1 MTDSV
6 KPEKP
11 YVTLGGEGTA
21 TIEEKRSEF
30 IGYAAHVQSEAEAQ
44 TFVKRIKAKHHDAR
58 HNVFAYVLG
67 DTVQRY
73 SDDGEP
79 QGTAGIPVLDV
90 LRKSGVTDACIVV
103 TRYFGGILLGA
114 GGLVRAYTAAAK
126 AALDVA
132 GTLTMER
139 YAELRLRLSYADYQ
153 KLSAKLDTL
162 GAVTDAVDFGGE
174 VTLDV
179 ALKVTAKVRF
189 TEAVR
194 ELFAGRVSVE
204 VRGERYDAR

>member
-6 KPEKP
+6 KPEKL

-30 IGYAAHVQSEAEAQ
+30 IGYAAHVQDETEAQ
-44 TFVKRIKAKHHDAR
+44 NFVRRIKAKHHDAR
-58 HNVFAYVLG
+58 HNVYAYVLG

-79 QGTAGIPVLDV
+79 QGAAGIPVLDV
-90 LRKSGVTDACIVV
+90 IRKSGVTDACIVV

-126 AALDVA
+126 AALDAA

-139 YAELRLRLSYADYQ
+139 YTELRLHLSYADYQ
-153 KLSAKLDTL
+153 KLSAKLASL
-162 GAVTDAVDFGGE
+162 GATVDAVDFGSE

-179 ALKVTAKVRF
+179 ALKATAKERF
-189 TEAVR
+189 ADAVR
-194 ELFAGRVSVE
+194 ELFAGRVPVE

>member
-1 MTDSV
+1 MTEYFIPTGS
-6 KPEKP
+6 
-11 YVTLGGEGTA
+11 GESEYT
-21 TIEEKRSEF
+21 EKRSRFLGHIRYVETEEEAKAF
-30 IGYAAHVQSEAEAQ
+30 IAE
-44 TFVKRIKAKHHDAR
+44 TKKKFYDAR
-58 HNVFAYVLG
+58 HNCWCYIIRGGAE
-67 DTVQRY
+67 RY
-73 SDDGEP
+73 GDDGEP

-126 AALDVA
+126 AALDAA

-179 ALKVTAKVRF
+179 ALKATAKVRF

-194 ELFAGRVSVE
+194 ELFAGRVPVE

>member
-6 KPEKP
+6 KPEKL

-30 IGYAAHVQSEAEAQ
+30 IGYAAHVQDETEAQ
-44 TFVKRIKAKHHDAR
+44 NFVRRIKAKHHDAR
-58 HNVFAYVLG
+58 HNVYAYVLG

-126 AALDVA
+126 AALDAA

-153 KLSAKLDTL
+153 KLSAKLASL
-162 GAVTDAVDFGGE
+162 GATVDAVDFGGE

-179 ALKVTAKVRF
+179 ALKAMAKDRF
-189 TEAVR
+189 ADAVR
-194 ELFAGRVSVE
+194 ELFAGRVPVE
-204 VRGERYDAR
+204 ARGERYDAR

>member
-90 LRKSGVTDACIVV
+90 LRKSGITDACIVV

-126 AALDVA
+126 AALDAA

-194 ELFAGRVSVE
+194 ELFAGRVPVE

>member
-44 TFVKRIKAKHHDAR
+44 TFVKRIKEKHHDAR

-126 AALDVA
+126 AALDAA

-179 ALKVTAKVRF
+179 ALKATAKVRF

-194 ELFAGRVSVE
+194 ELFAGRVPVE

>member
-1 MTDSV
+1 MGYTTIYEEAQASFT
-6 KPEKP
+6 EK
-11 YVTLGGEGTA
+11 
-21 TIEEKRSEF
+21 KSEF
-30 IGYAAHVQSEAEAQ
+30 IGHIAPVSTADEAVA
-44 TFVKRIKAKHHDAR
+44 FINRIKAENRKAR
-58 HNVFAYVLG
+58 HNVYAYVLG

-73 SDDGEP
+73 SDDSEP

-114 GGLVRAYTAAAK
+114 GGLVRAYMAAAK
-126 AALDVA
+126 AALDAA

-153 KLSAKLDTL
+153 KLSAKLASL
-162 GAVTDAVDFGGE
+162 GATVDAVDFGSE

-179 ALKVTAKVRF
+179 ALKATAKERF
-189 TEAVR
+189 ADAVR
-194 ELFAGRVSVE
+194 ELFAGRVPVE

>member
-79 QGTAGIPVLDV
+79 QGTAGFPVLDV

-126 AALDVA
+126 AALDAA

-189 TEAVR
+189 TETVR
-194 ELFAGRVSVE
+194 ELFAGRVPIE

>member
-1 MTDSV
+1 MTEYYI
-6 KPEKP
+6 P
-11 YVTLGGEGTA
+11 TGAGEA
-21 TIEEKRSEF
+21 ELVEKRSQFLGHVRGVETEDEARAF
-30 IGYAAHVQSEAEAQ
+30 IAEM
-44 TFVKRIKAKHHDAR
+44 KKKYYDAR
-58 HNVFAYVLG
+58 HNCWCYIIRGGAE
-67 DTVQRY
+67 RY

-126 AALDVA
+126 AALDAA

-153 KLSAKLDTL
+153 KLAAKLDAL

-179 ALKVTAKVRF
+179 ALKATAKDRF
-189 TEAVR
+189 TDAVR
-194 ELFAGRVSVE
+194 ELFAGRVPVE
-204 VRGERYDAR
+204 ARGERYDAR

>member
-1 MTDSV
+1 MTEYRVPFQDAES
-6 KPEKP
+6 EF
-11 YVTLGGEGTA
+11 T
-21 TIEEKRSEF
+21 EKRSRFLSHLFRVE
-30 IGYAAHVQSEAEAQ
+30 SEAEARR
-44 TFVKRIKAKHHDAR
+44 RIEEMKKKYYDAR
-58 HNVFAYVLG
+58 HNCWCYLIEDGGIV
-67 DTVQRY
+67 RY

-126 AALDVA
+126 AALDAA
-132 GTLTMER
+132 GALTREG
-139 YAELRLRLSYADYQ
+139 YAELRLRLAYAGDH

-179 ALKVTAKVRF
+179 ALKATAKVRF

-194 ELFAGRVSVE
+194 ELFAGRVPVE

>member
-30 IGYAAHVQSEAEAQ
+30 IGYAAHVQSEAGAQ

>member
-126 AALDVA
+126 AALDAA

-194 ELFAGRVSVE
+194 ELFAGRVPVE

>member
-1 MTDSV
+1 MNEYYIPTGAGES
-6 KPEKP
+6 E
-11 YVTLGGEGTA
+11 YV
-21 TIEEKRSEF
+21 EKRSQFLGHVRRVETEDEARAF
-30 IGYAAHVQSEAEAQ
+30 IAEM
-44 TFVKRIKAKHHDAR
+44 KKKHYDAR
-58 HNVFAYVLG
+58 HNCWCYIIRGGAE
-67 DTVQRY
+67 RY

-126 AALDVA
+126 AALDAA

-162 GAVTDAVDFGGE
+162 GVVTDAVDFGGE

-179 ALKVTAKVRF
+179 ALKATAKVRF

-194 ELFAGRVSVE
+194 ELFAGRVPVE

>member
-21 TIEEKRSEF
+21 NIEEKRSEF
-30 IGYAAHVQSEAEAQ
+30 IGYAAHVQDETEAQ
-44 TFVKRIKAKHHDAR
+44 NFVRRIKAKHHDAR
-58 HNVFAYVLG
+58 HNVYAYVLG

-126 AALDVA
+126 AALDAA

-153 KLSAKLDTL
+153 KLSAKLASL
-162 GAVTDAVDFGGE
+162 GATVDAVDFGGE

-179 ALKVTAKVRF
+179 ALKATAKDRF
-189 TEAVR
+189 ADAVR
-194 ELFAGRVSVE
+194 ELFAGRVPVE
-204 VRGERYDAR
+204 ARGERYDAR

>member
-1 MTDSV
+1 MNDSV
-6 KPEKP
+6 KPGKP

-21 TIEEKRSEF
+21 AIEEKRSEF
-30 IGYAAHVQSEAEAQ
+30 IGCAAHVQNEAEAQ
-44 TFVKRIKAKHHDAR
+44 DFVRRIKAKHHDAR

-126 AALDVA
+126 AALDAA

-139 YAELRLRLSYADYQ
+139 RAELRLRLSYADYQ
-153 KLSAKLDTL
+153 KLSAKLDAL
-162 GAVTDAVDFGGE
+162 GAVTDAVDFGSE

-179 ALKVTAKVRF
+179 ALKVAEKDRF
-189 TEAVR
+189 ADAVR
-194 ELFAGRVSVE
+194 ELFAGRVPVE
-204 VRGERYDAR
+204 VCGERYDAR